1 MEACS
6 YRACTFMVL
15 LFEAMA
21 LTLKAIRMS
30 KMLKKSMKSRKS
42 LRRRG
47 RNWRPVVIGR
57 ALLMALLFEAT

>member
-1 MEACS
+1 
-6 YRACTFMVL
+6 MVL

-47 RNWRPVVIGR
+47 RNLRPVVIGR